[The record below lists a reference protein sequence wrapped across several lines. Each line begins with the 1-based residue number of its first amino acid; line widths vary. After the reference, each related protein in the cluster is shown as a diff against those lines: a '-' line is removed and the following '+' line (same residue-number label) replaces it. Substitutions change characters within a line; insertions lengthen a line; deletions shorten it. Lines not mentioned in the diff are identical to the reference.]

1 MFRDVIQRN
10 KCVSTLLGLSGKSR
24 WCDAE
29 SGLNDRAL
37 FFLERYQSNYEVPLS
52 TSELN
57 IFLLATGLIHAE
69 VRVNIWYLLS
79 RLDLRNQRVV
89 KDLFIA
95 VCDLNSNEQV
105 DAWLEKYKELRK

>member
-1 MFRDVIQRN
+1 MFRDAIQRN
-10 KCVSTLLGLSGKSR
+10 KCVSTLLGLSGKSD

-29 SGLNDRAL
+29 HGLGDKANHILDSYLR
-37 FFLERYQSNYEVPLS
+37 NYPAPLS

-57 IFLLATGLIHAE
+57 IFLLATGLIHSA

-89 KDLFIA
+89 RDLFIA
-95 VCDLNSNEQV
+95 ICNPDSSEQI
-105 DAWLEKYKELRK
+105 DAWLEKYKELRE